1 MENEIWTTK
10 VAFSFE
16 NKYFFEDRRIYS
28 GDTAPTGAAR
38 NSQIQQAT
46 ADNNPAQV
54 LATLV
59 MLELMERIFART
71 REGTLGTSMANA
83 SIGNKRHNGG
93 PSSKR
98 RSMRRSL
105 LNISAAKKLK
115 GVPSSAIKEN
125 ESRNGRS
132 GNIQGRF
139 WGRRRRRRRRR
150 RNNLRDDHIFLV

>member
-71 REGTLGTSMANA
+71 REGTL
-83 SIGNKRHNGG
+83 GNKRHNGG